1 MKEGLKTKSV
11 DSANATYHKENNE
24 TVSSSR
30 LYSRDVWLDQYKK
43 ISNHLLI
50 INF

>member
-11 DSANATYHKENNE
+11 DSANATYHKEDYNP
-24 TVSSSR
+24 
-30 LYSRDVWLDQYKK
+30 LYLKRQYQK